1 MRLLIQIGVISLLLF
16 SCKKKEVQI
25 EEYVDTWGF
34 EQPSHFPEPDYKFEN
49 NTLSKQKFELG
60 RFLFY
65 DPILSLDSTVSCAT
79 CHAQE
84 HAFADHNVPFSMGV
98 DGALGVRNSPALSN
112 LAWYPNFMWDG
123 GINHI
128 ETFSVGPITNMLE
141 MKETVSNV
149 MVKLNNSPFYLEK
162 FKEAFG
168 VDNITDDLMLK
179 SLAQFMAMLVSSNSK
194 YDNYIKGEVEFTSSE
209 LNGYQLFQQNCVSC
223 HTEPLTTD
231 FSYRNNGLDSIFSDQ
246 GRALITLLEEDK
258 GKFKVPSLRNVA
270 QTYPYMHD
278 GRFFTLDAVLDFYS
292 TGIIDKNTTDE
303 LVRGGFNFSS
313 SQKSDLKAFLKTL
326 TDYYLIGD
334 PAFSP
339 PSR

>member
-1 MRLLIQIGVISLLLF
+1 
-16 SCKKKEVQI
+16 
-25 EEYVDTWGF
+25 
-34 EQPSHFPEPDYKFEN
+34 
-49 NTLSKQKFELG
+49 
-60 RFLFY
+60 
-65 DPILSLDSTVSCAT
+65 
-79 CHAQE
+79 
-84 HAFADHNVPFSMGV
+84 
-98 DGALGVRNSPALSN
+98 
-112 LAWYPNFMWDG
+112 MWDG

-128 ETFSVGPITNMLE
+128 ETLSVAPITNMLE
-141 MKETVSNV
+141 MKESVSNV

-162 FKEAFG
+162 FKEAFE
-168 VDNITDDLMLK
+168 VDYITDDLMLK

-194 YDNYIKGEVEFTSSE
+194 YDNYLKGEVEFTSSE
-209 LNGYQLFQQNCVSC
+209 LNGYQLFQQKCITC

-231 FSYRNNGLDSIFSDQ
+231 FSYRNNGLDSVFSDQ

-278 GRFFTLDAVLDFYS
+278 CRFFTLDAVLDFYS
-292 TGIIDKNTTDE
+292 TGIIDRNTTDE

-339 PSR
+339 PER